1 METKEP
7 FGGLSIITVGDLF
20 QLKPVFDQWIFEN
33 SKDGY
38 TTLATN
44 LWERYFQMFELSEV
58 MRQREDKDFAEILNC
73 IKEGKHTKADIEL
86 LKTRILN
93 LSPQHPDYP
102 VNSTHLFSTNMAV
115 DQHNHD
121 IFHKSTNEKV
131 TIKAIDIVLG
141 DLSDELK
148 ERLKKQI
155 PKDPSKTMG
164 LYSVSSI
171 LKDAK
176 YDLTTNVSVVDG
188 MTNGAECIIKK
199 VDTEYQVQQDQVL
212 FGFYFTKNT
221 LEKNYRN
228 EYSHLYNQNI
238 DRRWVPI
245 LEVTRQF
252 RRHQIQVLCRQFP
265 LRPSAAKTIHRCQGD
280 TLDEAVVDLP
290 LSKREHMHY
299 VALSRL
305 RSISGLHIL
314 NMNENKITASKKV
327 QDEMT
332 RLRQKATMKSHIP
345 FLYKDTSN
353 SFKVLFQNVRS
364 LHLHIADVASDYNVK
379 AADINIFVETAL
391 CSNDDNASI

>member
-1 METKEP
+1 
-7 FGGLSIITVGDLF
+7 
-20 QLKPVFDQWIFEN
+20 
-33 SKDGY
+33 
-38 TTLATN
+38 
-44 LWERYFQMFELSEV
+44 MFELSEV

-86 LKTRILN
+86 LRTRILN

-221 LEKNYRN
+221 LEKIIAM
-228 EYSHLYNQNI
+228 NI
-238 DRRWVPI
+238 LIFTTKI
-245 LEVTRQF
+245 LIDVGFQF
-252 RRHQIQVLCRQFP
+252 
-265 LRPSAAKTIHRCQGD
+265 
-280 TLDEAVVDLP
+280 
-290 LSKREHMHY
+290 
-299 VALSRL
+299 
-305 RSISGLHIL
+305 
-314 NMNENKITASKKV
+314 
-327 QDEMT
+327 
-332 RLRQKATMKSHIP
+332 
-345 FLYKDTSN
+345 
-353 SFKVLFQNVRS
+353 
-364 LHLHIADVASDYNVK
+364 
-379 AADINIFVETAL
+379 
-391 CSNDDNASI
+391 